1 MVGMKTEKAYR
12 GILETLKGCRKTIE
26 KYRCRDGREPFQ
38 VQSTGWGGFF
48 LSQRVV
54 LLRFQKIVA
63 KQKKKTSRSMIDF
76 RFFICEIRLNVL
88 NLRKCLKSRK
98 EPIFL

>member
-48 LSQRVV
+48 YHSGLFYSAFRKLSPNKR
-54 LLRFQKIVA
+54 K
-63 KQKKKTSRSMIDF
+63 KQADR
-76 RFFICEIRLNVL
+76 
-88 NLRKCLKSRK
+88 
-98 EPIFL
+98 

>member
-48 LSQRVV
+48 ITAGCFTPLSENCRQTKEKNKQIDD
-54 LLRFQKIVA
+54 RF
-63 KQKKKTSRSMIDF
+63 S
-76 RFFICEIRLNVL
+76 
-88 NLRKCLKSRK
+88 
-98 EPIFL
+98 IFHL